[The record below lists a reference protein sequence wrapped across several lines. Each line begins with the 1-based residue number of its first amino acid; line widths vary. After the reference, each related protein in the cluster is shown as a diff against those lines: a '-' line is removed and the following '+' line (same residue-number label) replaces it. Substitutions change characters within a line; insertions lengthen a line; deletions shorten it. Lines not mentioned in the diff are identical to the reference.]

1 MVQYNVEQGVAILRL
16 QSPPVNALSKVLLD
30 ALHVN
35 VAKAHSDTKAKAIV
49 IISNIPKFF
58 VAGADISEIKKR
70 QATEDGESM
79 HYFTILTCVE
89 SFVAFLESNNSF
101 LNLLE
106 NGPKPAVA
114 ALDGFALGGGLE
126 LAMSCNARI
135 STHAS
140 KVGLPEL
147 TLGLI
152 PGFGGTQRLP
162 RLIGAKRAL
171 EMMLVRYSPHKR

>member
-1 MVQYNVEQGVAILRL
+1 MEQGVAILRL

-79 HYFTILTCVE
+79 HYFTFFNLCRVLRRFFRIKQLVLE
-89 SFVAFLESNNSF
+89 SFGKWTKTSSRSA
-101 LNLLE
+101 
-106 NGPKPAVA
+106 
-114 ALDGFALGGGLE
+114 
-126 LAMSCNARI
+126 
-135 STHAS
+135 
-140 KVGLPEL
+140 
-147 TLGLI
+147 
-152 PGFGGTQRLP
+152 
-162 RLIGAKRAL
+162 
-171 EMMLVRYSPHKR
+171 